1 MAFGMSNAANNSQG
15 QAPNVPVVNDQQIV
29 SYGSVALGGNLLSQN
44 VVQVPNYKNLDIS
57 SLTLQ
62 LSVSSTT
69 STSAPTGVVPIESV
83 IKSLEIQSING
94 KDIWRPLDGSL
105 FDISNFARYLN
116 PAGVVNNSPFFPT
129 AVSTTA
135 TTTWNVN
142 IPFGINRKHFPLKVF
157 VTFNTLAS
165 CATTLNTMTVTVSSF
180 TILASYHDIKPAD
193 IMLKPISV
201 PITAAGNASL
211 QQYYDQ
217 GHVYYSQILSYGN
230 VQGGTT
236 AASDNPIG
244 STGTGITF
252 TPDGSLYLSNVPLQ
266 AFIQKEN
273 NTYPNTVS
281 AGVGHETGMVN
292 LFTNPFVATAASQ
305 LSVDFTSTPNVA
317 QNTQTVRLLNIESL

>member
-1 MAFGMSNAANNSQG
+1 MAFGMSNAAKSPQQQNT
-15 QAPNVPVVNDQQIV
+15 NVPVVNDQQIV
-29 SYGSVALGGNLLSQN
+29 SYGSVDLTNNLLSQN

-135 TTTWNVN
+135 TTSWNVN
-142 IPFGINRKHFPLKVF
+142 IPFAINRKHFPLKVF

-165 CATTLNTMTVTVSSF
+165 CATTLNSMTVTVSSF
-180 TILASYHDIKPAD
+180 TMLASYHDIKPAD
-193 IMLKPISV
+193 VMLKPISV
-201 PITAAGNASL
+201 PVTAAGNATL
-211 QQYYDQ
+211 QQYYDI
-217 GHVYYSQILSYGN
+217 GHTYYSQILSYGN
-230 VQGGTT
+230 VQEST
-236 AASDNPIG
+236 ASDSVIG

-317 QNTQTVRLLNIESL
+317 TNTQTVRLLNIESL